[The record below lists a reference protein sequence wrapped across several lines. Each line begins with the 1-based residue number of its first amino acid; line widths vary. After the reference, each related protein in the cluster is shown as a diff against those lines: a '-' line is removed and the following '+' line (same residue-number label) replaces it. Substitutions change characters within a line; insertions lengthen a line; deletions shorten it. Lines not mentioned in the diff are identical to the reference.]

1 MEISTSSKAI
11 ERCEDLCSCGRNKKN
26 PEKMKSIAFCV
37 TREDQ
42 WTQRTEFQKETSS
55 LWGSESCDSF
65 HTWRRFWSVYRQTEE
80 HQPQMERLCRDK
92 GKPFQLWTRVWDDRS
107 SWGLG
112 CILNE
117 TRHHSAHQDGQAT
130 FSVKEEIIWS
140 SNSSSQ
146 PALPKLF

>member
-1 MEISTSSKAI
+1 MEISTSSKDI
-11 ERCEDLCSCGRNKKN
+11 ERCKDLCSCGSNKKN

-42 WTQRTEFQKETSS
+42 WTLKELNSRKKQALDGGARVVTAST
-55 LWGSESCDSF
+55 LGGGSGLCM
-65 HTWRRFWSVYRQTEE
+65 QTEE
-80 HQPQMERLCRDK
+80 HQPQIERLCRDK

-107 SWGLG
+107 SWRLG

-117 TRHHSAHQDGQAT
+117 TRHHSAHQDGQAI
-130 FSVKEEIIWS
+130 FSVKEEIVWS

-146 PALPKLF
+146 PALPKIF